1 MSDIVSVETIA
12 GKIYIIRS
20 LNVMLDRE
28 LAKLYGVQLKRAV
41 RRNID
46 RFPSDF
52 MFELTKK
59 ELEYWRCQIGTS
71 NSDNMGLRY
80 KTMACNV
87 ADRC

>member
-1 MSDIVSVETIA
+1 MSDDIVSVETIA

-28 LAKLYGVQLKRAV
+28 LAELYGVETKQLKKAV

-52 MFELTKK
+52 MFELTKV
-59 ELEYWRCQIGTS
+59 LEVPNWHLQ
-71 NSDNMGLRY
+71 
-80 KTMACNV
+80 
-87 ADRC
+87 